1 MPIEE
6 HMNKIRE
13 IKQHISNS
21 RGKKKLQ
28 YIKCLHRLQ
37 KELNMY
43 YMLKTKEVM

>member
-21 RGKKKLQ
+21 RGKNELQ
-28 YIKCLHRLQ
+28 YTECLHRLQ
-37 KELNMY
+37 KELNQY
-43 YMLKTKEVM
+43 RLYTQKEVI